1 MNAHTLDYPHQFCI
15 KSTAEAIVLITTA
28 YGCEKNVIEELRQL
42 DALTEAY
49 NVHGSYDILA
59 RFKTDNYDQLSE
71 LINIRI
77 RKIKGVRRTRKLI
90 IA

>member
-15 KSTAEAIVLITTA
+15 KGKAEAIVLITTA
-28 YGCEKNVIEELRQL
+28 YGSEKNVLKELRQL

-59 RFKTDNYDQLSE
+59 RFKTDNYDHLSE
-71 LINIRI
+71 LLNIKIN
-77 RKIKGVRRTRKLI
+77 KIKGVRRTRNLI
-90 IA
+90 IT